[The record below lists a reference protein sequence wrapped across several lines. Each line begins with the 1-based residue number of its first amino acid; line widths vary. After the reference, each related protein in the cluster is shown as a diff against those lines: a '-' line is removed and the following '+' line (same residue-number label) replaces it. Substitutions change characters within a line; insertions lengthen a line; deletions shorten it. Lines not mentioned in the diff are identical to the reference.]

1 MKKVLLSLMVGVASL
16 SGFAQLSGTYT
27 IDPNGSGPT
36 NFTTWNAAVTA
47 LETSGV
53 NGAVTMNVSDD
64 TFNENV
70 QLDAIPGSSTTNTVT
85 FQANPSNTGEAKLA
99 SNTFFSHTLRIDG
112 TTNVTFS
119 GLTFEATGAYNRTIY
134 LASTNTNILFE
145 NNKIIAYG
153 TTSTSNYYASIYAY
167 FTNSNNVVFDGNEIT
182 NGQVYIGYSDDLVF
196 TNNDIHDTYYYG
208 VYLYNCNDTRW
219 EGNHISAG
227 DGSTSYYGYGFYIY
241 YGSGHSILGN
251 DIEGN
256 GYGYNY
262 GLMVYYHYGTTGNPT
277 RIENNFIRSAGNN
290 LYYDYGMYTYYS
302 GNLDI
307 KHNTISS
314 EGSGYGGY
322 NLMMYNYSY
331 SYGGNTV
338 MNNILH
344 NPNDGQGY
352 GYNAYYYAYN
362 VNTTFFDTLD
372 GNVYDFH
379 GGEMYVYTYS
389 SGQVTSLSAL
399 SSAVGGGESNGI
411 ITEVPFVGSG
421 DFHINPSQS
430 ALVIDNMGVNT
441 NVNDDFDGEARS
453 STPDPGA
460 DEFVVPT
467 NNAGISDLVKP
478 DAPLC
483 SDDTTVI
490 ATLANTGLVPLTS
503 CTITYALNG
512 SVVTTMAF
520 SGSIPVGGDTTLT
533 LVSTTSFVD
542 GDEVKV
548 WSSMPNGVQDSN
560 ATNDTASVM
569 LYAGLEGTYSIP
581 NDYATLTAAAADVM
595 AKGVCGDVVM
605 NISPG
610 TYTEQISLG
619 EFVGSGPDGTLTWTS
634 TTGNAADV
642 IINYTTLGSSD
653 NQVVLLDGSDYVNF
667 NDVTIRN
674 NGTFYYATA
683 VRIVNGAENVT
694 FDGCHIRAGEYGYTG
709 NLLTAVYAYGQNH
722 NLTLT
727 NNLIEKGGYGLY
739 VYGGSNTARVENVTV
754 ENNQLHDAYYFA
766 NYLYYIDGLEFNN
779 NVVDNDSNLYPY
791 GPRAVYCY
799 YVDNFNISG
808 NYIGSDVTNGSYGGY
823 AYGLYLYQCIGSNN
837 PRSMVANNCINV
849 GVEGSTSYG
858 YYGVYSYY
866 SGLYNFHNNSVT
878 RRGGNN
884 GYYTSQFN
892 AGGLVSMKNNSLAD
906 YNNGYARYADGFT
919 VSESENNNFYSNGG
933 TLVYHGSSAY
943 SNLEDY
949 QNGTG
954 FDADGISTD
963 PAWVDTLA
971 CVTCNDTMDNA
982 GTNSGVAMYDIDSNM
997 RSMNTPDIGAV
1008 EWVSPASF
1016 TLGGDSTYCADEVTI
1031 EAGPAQSVTWSVNG
1045 NSSTAPTLTLT
1056 GGTEATTY
1064 NVLVS
1069 IQTEYCGSASDNA
1082 LITLVPNANLDSMLH
1097 ICADENATL
1106 DPGGLSSGSY
1116 TWSTGAM
1123 TQTIV
1128 IDEPGTYTVT
1138 KDVMGCVSSATT
1150 AVTQSEAVEIIGT
1163 EVCSDDLPLTLDA
1176 TIANGTTY
1184 AWSGG
1189 AAPTNAVNTFNDA
1202 GAYTVSATDSYG
1214 CSSVDS
1220 FEVVVLEA
1228 PEAVITNPT
1237 YSGFIY
1243 VFDASSSPYLT
1254 STSTVNWNFG
1264 AGASPATS
1272 TNVMETVVY
1281 PWSSPSNP
1289 ASYSVSLEI
1298 NNGCGVD
1305 IATKVIQ
1312 PSVGIEDLKAGEF
1325 AIFPNP
1331 ANDVVTIATK
1341 DVDAGSILIL
1351 DMSGRTVAQAVM
1363 SAGSNNHEINV
1374 SGLAAGAYI
1383 VKVATD
1389 ADTQMK
1395 QLIVQ

>member
-1 MKKVLLSLMVGVASL
+1 MKKTLLSVALGLISVI
-16 SGFAQLSGTYT
+16 SFGQLNGTYT
-27 IDPNGSGPT
+27 INSGAATSGT
-36 NFTTWNAAVTA
+36 NFQTFSAAVSA
-47 LETSGV
+47 LGANGV
-53 NGAVTMNVSDD
+53 SGAVTFNVTQGTYSESV
-64 TFNENV
+64 TFPTS
-70 QLDAIPGSSTTNTVT
+70 ISGTSSTNNIT
-85 FQANPSNTGEAKLA
+85 FQSAA
-99 SNTFFSHTLRIDG
+99 SNTSNPVITSSSYVINMQNGSLNNI
-112 TTNVTFS
+112 TFRELDLV
-119 GLTFEATGAYNRTIY
+119 G
-134 LASTNTNILFE
+134 
-145 NNKIIAYG
+145 
-153 TTSTSNYYASIYAY
+153 TSTYCVRLYPYY
-167 FTNSNNVVFDGNEIT
+167 
-182 NGQVYIGYSDDLVF
+182 
-196 TNNDIHDTYYYG
+196 
-208 VYLYNCNDTRW
+208 
-219 EGNHISAG
+219 
-227 DGSTSYYGYGFYIY
+227 STSYSYT
-241 YGSGHSILGN
+241 
-251 DIEGN
+251 DI
-256 GYGYNY
+256 
-262 GLMVYYHYGTTGNPT
+262 
-277 RIENNFIRSAGNN
+277 NFEDCLIQ
-290 LYYDYGMYTYYS
+290 
-302 GNLDI
+302 
-307 KHNTISS
+307 
-314 EGSGYGGY
+314 
-322 NLMMYNYSY
+322 
-331 SYGGNTV
+331 V
-338 MNNILH
+338 
-344 NPNDGQGY
+344 P
-352 GYNAYYYAYN
+352 
-362 VNTTFFDTLD
+362 
-372 GNVYDFH
+372 
-379 GGEMYVYTYS
+379 TYS
-389 SGQVTSLSAL
+389 SGQYPVYMYGYYGGQMKVSFDGCQIDGGYYSVYGYCYYGATGSELTFNECEFSNFYYMSGYLYGYQAYPKVTFTNNYVHDSGANSSVYGLYCYYSGAGTNISGNRFELSPTNYGYGVLAYYAQGTSTDPVMVTNNSITYL
-399 SSAVGGGESNGI
+399 SQPAYSQYGLRMGYGYYNKIFHNTTNITNNYAGSYGAYMYFTYSGAGNEYKNNIVSTAGTSSYSIYLYNGGSYLDMADN
-411 ITEVPFVGSG
+411 VYYANSG
-421 DFHINPSQS
+421 N
-430 ALVIDNMGVNT
+430 
-441 NVNDDFDGEARS
+441 NVNIYAAGLGSYSTVPAWQTASSSDPGAVCEDPSFTSATNLTPQAVAVNDIAEPVGVLQDIDGLARS
-453 STPDPGA
+453 LTTPDPGCY
-460 DEFVVPT
+460 EFSVPT
-467 NNAGISDLVKP
+467 NNAGIDELIAP

-483 SDDTTVI
+483 SDDTSVV
-490 ATLANTGLVPLTS
+490 AVLKNTGLVPLTS
-503 CTITYALNG
+503 CTITYELNG
-512 SVVTTMAF
+512 TIQTNFVY
-520 SGSIPVGGDTTLT
+520 SGSLAVGDDTTLT
-533 LVSTTSFVD
+533 ILGSTSFSS
-542 GDEVKV
+542 GDEIRV
-548 WSSMPNGVQDSN
+548 WSSMPNGVVDSN
-560 ATNDTASVM
+560 AAYDTVSVQIFS
-569 LYAGLEGTYSIP
+569 GLTGTYNIP
-581 NDYATLTAAAADVM
+581 NDYATLTDAAADVM
-595 AKGVCGDVVM
+595 LKGLCGHVVM
-605 NISPG
+605 EINSG
-610 TYTEQISLG
+610 TYNEQFTLG
-619 EFVGSGPDGTLTWTS
+619 EILGADQDATLTWTS
-634 TTGNAADV
+634 SSGNASDV
-642 IINYTTLGSSD
+642 KIQYSTTANVVQLSGSDWVTFQDLTIHNNTTST
-653 NQVVLLDGSDYVNF
+653 NGIALRLDG
-667 NDVTIRN
+667 
-674 NGTFYYATA
+674 
-683 VRIVNGAENVT
+683 GAE
-694 FDGCHIRAGEYGYTG
+694 HITVDHCILKTG
-709 NLLTAVYAYGQNH
+709 TYPTTSSNLSPLYSVGNNH
-722 NLTLT
+722 NLTVT
-727 NNLIEKGGYGLY
+727 NSEILYGGYGLFLQ
-739 VYGGSNTARVENVTV
+739 GSGNTSRQENIVI
-754 ENNQLHDAYYFA
+754 NNNIIKNAYYLQT
-766 NYLYYIDGLEFNN
+766 YIYYIDGFEFNN
-779 NVVDNDSNLYPY
+779 NVVTNDTNIYVSPY
-791 GPRAVYCY
+791 GLYLY
-799 YVDNFNISG
+799 YVDNFNVTG
-808 NYIGSDVTNGSYGGY
+808 NYIGTDAEYNSAYGGY
-823 AYGLYLYQCIGSNN
+823 SYGVYLYQCIGSNN
-837 PRSMVANNCINV
+837 PRSSFSNNCINV
-849 GVEGSTSYG
+849 GKEGSTSYG
-858 YYGVYSYY
+858 YYGIYSYY

-892 AGGLVSMKNNSLAD
+892 AGGLVSVKNNSFAD

-1056 GGTEATTY
+1056 GGNEATTY

-1228 PEAVITNPT
+1228 PEAVITTPS

-1254 STSTVNWNFG
+1254 SSSTVNWNFG

-1281 PWSSPSNP
+1281 PWSSPANP

-1305 IATKVIQ
+1305 IATKVVA
-1312 PSVGIEDLKAGEF
+1312 PTLTGVDDLAAGEF

-1389 ADTQMK
+1389 ANAQMK